1 MNLYF
6 RLVYALLSGLVAARL
21 NHRDH
26 LLSSYRV
33 WPHDLDAFGHMNNG
47 RYLQIM
53 DVARTEWMSRVG
65 VVNCMWQNRWTAVL
79 GGGCIRF
86 RSSLKPFQRYQV
98 RTRLLSWDDR
108 WWFLE
113 HAFLDENNRLVATG
127 VSRAA
132 LRSGRDWVP
141 STAVVDQVE
150 PGAEAPPLP
159 EYVRNWLAVEHDMW
173 QHSHK
178 LQHGHQHGEV
188 YELPAQPVVTEVAT
202 SK

>member
-6 RLVYALLSGLVAARL
+6 RLVYAIISGLLADRL
-21 NHRDH
+21 NHREQLH
-26 LLSSYRV
+26 SSYRV

-65 VVNCMWQNRWTAVL
+65 VVSCMWQNRWSAVL

-86 RSSLKPFQRYQV
+86 HSSLKPFQRYQV
-98 RTRLLSWDDR
+98 RTRLLSWDAR

-113 HAFLDENNRLVATG
+113 HAFLDEQGHQVATA

-132 LRSGRDWVP
+132 LRSGSNWVP
-141 STAVVDQVE
+141 SMAVVEQLA
-150 PGAEAPPLP
+150 PGATAPPLP
-159 EYVRNWLAVEHDMW
+159 DYLRNWLAVEHDMW
-173 QHSHK
+173 HHST
-178 LQHGHQHGEV
+178 HGDPSATDCLRSEPDQ
-188 YELPAQPVVTEVAT
+188 QVTQAVPL
-202 SK
+202 K